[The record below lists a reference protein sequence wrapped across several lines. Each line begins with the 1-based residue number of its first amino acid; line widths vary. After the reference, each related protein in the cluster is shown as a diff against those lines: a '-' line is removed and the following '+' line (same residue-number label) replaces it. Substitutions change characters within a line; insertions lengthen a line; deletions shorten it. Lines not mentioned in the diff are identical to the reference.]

1 MQDHLTDIFAYRNDL
16 ERDLAAVIEAESNR
30 YGPGEPF
37 TTADGD
43 EYETP
48 AAWFEGFA
56 LECLVWDRRPTGPG
70 HVHVGTYGYES
81 HGPAGY
87 TTIVSESADG
97 HIVEWLLGYG
107 GPTVRLTYDTR
118 WNRGELFHS
127 WGADPRTGEPRD
139 TIEIRGELCEW
150 LAEWFGVTA

>member
-1 MQDHLTDIFAYRNDL
+1 MQAHLTDMFAYRDDL
-16 ERDLAAVIEAESNR
+16 ERDLAAVMEADPE
-30 YGPGEPF
+30 EPF

-48 AAWFEGFA
+48 AESLEGFA

-70 HVHVGTYGYES
+70 HVHVGPYGYES
-81 HGPAGY
+81 HGPAG
-87 TTIVSESADG
+87 G
-97 HIVEWLLGYG
+97 HIAEWLLGYG

-118 WNRGELFHS
+118 WNHGELMHS

-139 TIEIRGELCEW
+139 RIEVRGELCEW